1 MIIDLGYW
9 SKVLKRLTIFLF
21 TLLGIYILIK
31 LFVFFMPFLIALVI
45 ASLMEP
51 FIRFITKKTK
61 FTRKTCAIIALI
73 IVFSIICSLLGW
85 GITIVI
91 TESTKL
97 LTNLNEYIEIIS
109 SKIDFL
115 INNFDMSKIEIPE
128 ELKGILENSS
138 NEIIN
143 TGTNYVKNFLTS
155 ILNTITMIPTFFI
168 YLVITILATYFI
180 CTDRLFILDELEH
193 HFPKFWVKKFNNH
206 FKEICNSLGCY
217 LKAEVILI
225 IISFIIVLIGLYIF
239 KFIGFNI
246 SYPLLV
252 ALGIGF
258 IDALPILGSGTVMV
272 PWGIIT
278 GLNGDFNFAV
288 AIIVLYLIVVISRQL
303 IEPRIVSGQIG
314 IHPLFTLIAMYAGF
328 KIIGVLGLIVGPIV
342 LIIYNN
348 IFSNMIDR
356 GVVKTIFERK

>member
-9 SKVLKRLTIFLF
+9 SKVFKRLAIFLL
-21 TLLGIYILIK
+21 TIIGIYILIK
-31 LFVFFMPFLIALVI
+31 LFVFFMPFLIALII
-45 ASLMEP
+45 ATIMEP
-51 FIRFITKKTK
+51 FIRFIMRKTK
-61 FTRKTCAIIALI
+61 FTRKTSAIIGLI
-73 IVFSIICSLLGW
+73 IVFSIICGLLGW
-85 GITIVI
+85 GITVII
-91 TESTKL
+91 TESSKL
-97 LTNLNEYIEIIS
+97 LSNLNQYIEIIS
-109 SKIDFL
+109 NKMDYL
-115 INNFDMSKIEIPE
+115 INNFDLRRIEIPDE
-128 ELKGILENSS
+128 IRGIVENSS
-138 NEIIN
+138 NELIS
-143 TGTNYVKNFLTS
+143 TGTSYVKAFLTS
-155 ILNTITMIPTFFI
+155 LLNTISMIPTFFI
-168 YLVITILATYFI
+168 YFIITILATYFI
-180 CTDRLFILDELEH
+180 CTDRLFILAELEH

-206 FKEICNSLGCY
+206 FKEICKSLGGY

-225 IISFIIVLIGLYIF
+225 ILSFFIVLIGLYIF

-258 IDALPILGSGTVMV
+258 IDALPILGSGTVMI

-288 AIIVLYLIVVISRQL
+288 AIIVLYLIVVIARQL

-328 KIIGVLGLIVGPIV
+328 KIIGIAGLIIGPIV

-356 GVVKTIFERK
+356 GVIKTIFERK